1 MRKILFIVLLSFLS
15 SFFFSHPVLAA
26 DYELLP
32 AGQTIDSDYI
42 RAGNVVQIDGDIN
55 GDAFIT
61 AGVVTVNG
69 KISGDLFV
77 AGGKVNINGEV
88 GNSVRILAGDVTV
101 NGPVGRNLL
110 LLCGNCT
117 ITKQSTITG
126 SLLTAGAN
134 LELSAPQIG
143 RGFRFFGSRLY
154 LNSPISHEAFVV
166 ADREFLLGPSASVSG
181 DLKYTGST
189 EAVLQPG
196 ATVAGRI
203 SYQKINQGESYPRYF
218 GAQSALS
225 GVNRVRPL
233 FDLLGFFVSV
243 LVGYIFLGL
252 FPKIF
257 EKVAMA
263 IENRPAASF
272 GWGVIAVLIT
282 PVVIVLFAITLI
294 GIPVA
299 LVLAL
304 AAYIFWLV
312 ATYLVAFFLGR
323 RILLPKFGERRGWSL
338 ILGLFLFFLLGFIP
352 VLGQLIKLL
361 LVLFGLGAI
370 ILAYRQPVIFVQKP
384 LPFETPASAKPRRR
398 SRSN

>member
-1 MRKILFIVLLSFLS
+1 MRHFILFLVLLILNSLFLIRPP
-15 SFFFSHPVLAA
+15 FVHAA

-42 RAGNVVQIDGDIN
+42 RAGSVVQVDGDIN
-55 GDAFIT
+55 GDAFL
-61 AGVVTVNG
+61 AGGVVTVNG
-69 KISGDLFV
+69 KIDGDLFV
-77 AGGKVNINGEV
+77 LGGKVNINGDIKGSIRV
-88 GNSVRILAGDVTV
+88 LAGDVTV
-101 NGPVGRNLL
+101 NGPVGRNIFLA
-110 LLCGNCT
+110 CGNCT
-117 ITKQSTITG
+117 VTRGTNITG

-166 ADREFLLGPSASVSG
+166 ADREFLLGPNASVSG
-181 DLKYTGST
+181 DLKYTGNS
-189 EAVLQPG
+189 EAVLQSG

-203 SYQKINQGESYPRYF
+203 SYQKINQGENYPRYF
-218 GAQSALS
+218 GAQSALA
-225 GVNRVRPL
+225 GVDRVRPF
-233 FDLLGFFVSV
+233 FDLIGFFVSV

-272 GWGVIAVLIT
+272 GWGVLTVLIT

-299 LVLAL
+299 LVIAL
-304 AAYIFWLV
+304 AAYIFWLI

-323 RILLPKFGERRGWSL
+323 RILLSRFGERRGWSL
-338 ILGLFLFFLLGFIP
+338 ILGFFLLYLLGLVPFIGSI
-352 VLGQLIKLL
+352 VKLVI
-361 LVLFGLGAI
+361 VLFGLGAI
-370 ILAYRQPVIFVQKP
+370 ILSYKQPVIYEQKP
-384 LPFETPASAKPRRR
+384 LPFEAPRHRSRRR
-398 SRSN
+398 